1 MIELVHVANK
11 SSSSV
16 LYSLELLQFSI
27 ILGSP
32 NKILLQ

>member
-1 MIELVHVANK
+1 MLELVHVAYK

-16 LYSLELLQFSI
+16 LYSLEFCSSV
-27 ILGSP
+27 LGSP